1 MKKLTIEITDAAHAE
16 LLKIQ
21 LEKKLEK
28 AARTTVRDLAGD
40 YLSECLEKRALKKET
55 PTE

>member
-1 MKKLTIEITDAAHAE
+1 MKKLTVEITDEAHEE

-21 LEKKLEK
+21 LQRKLKKLPR
-28 AARTTVRDLAGD
+28 ATVKDIASDFLT
-40 YLSECLEKRALKKET
+40 SKLEELKTKN

>member
-1 MKKLTIEITDAAHAE
+1 MKKLTIEITDEAHNE

-21 LEKKLEK
+21 LEKKLKKEP
-28 AARTTVRDLAGD
+28 RTTVKEIAGD
-40 YLSECLEKRALKKET
+40 YLSECLVKRSKET